1 MDNNKFIKRK
11 LALNQT
17 SLAKKRLDLVTR
29 ELNKT
34 DLLLDENK
42 NNLEKLVRHLKE
54 IATEYNTIGFN
65 LLIKKS
71 EEERL
76 DRSIAFNKNNLIEL
90 GADILNQKLELVSI
104 KNNIDEQI
112 EENRLKIGE
121 VLKDLNIKNDKTKE
135 SFNELNNKLNL
146 SEVELSVK
154 KLELN
159 NLESKLRN
167 LENEILMKESE
178 LDKADLE
185 LEELKGYMNSEV
197 RRLGEWAVNLADR
210 EKLLNLHEK
219 RLNNY
224 ARELKL

>member
-1 MDNNKFIKRK
+1 MDTNTFIKRK

-54 IATEYNTIGFN
+54 IVTEYNTIGFN

-167 LENEILMKESE
+167 LENDVVMKESE